1 MSVDPTSSLV
11 LDLPGDPLGLGPGP
25 HSVCFVDWDELTPEQ
40 ADRFITDHLG
50 DDFLDAVPETF
61 WRDDTTG
68 RAMWLRPHLA
78 PLALVGG
85 PALCELGT
93 SWADAGPASAVLHQ
107 LAGGL
112 RAAMGYVG
120 GKDIRDFQEKAT
132 FVRISG
138 AGLRESHTHGVT
150 ITRESPNY
158 PGAA

>member
-1 MSVDPTSSLV
+1 MTTIDSAAPLV
-11 LDLPGDPLGLGPGP
+11 LDLPGDPLGLGAGP
-25 HSVCFVDWDELTPEQ
+25 HSVCFVDWEELTPEL

-93 SWADAGPASAVLHQ
+93 SWADAGPASAVLFLDQ
-107 LAGGL
+107 STSPAQVLGWDGSPLGGL
-112 RAAMGYVG
+112 VVVAPAL
-120 GKDIRDFQEKAT
+120 
-132 FVRISG
+132 G
-138 AGLRESHTHGVT
+138 ALV
-150 ITRESPNY
+150 
-158 PGAA
+158 